1 MLSKNE
7 DIADVIRVH
16 LKNSG
21 GILVAGLDQT
31 INQKLLNV
39 LLKMIPDEMSVTAI
53 TSTPTGLDLPE
64 RAEIVPETQVDWE
77 KVTGDH
83 TFDQHVLIIEA
94 IGLVSDRTFFSLFAN
109 GQPTLASVRSA
120 SAEGAGL
127 AIEYL
132 SGDALG
138 VNDSVNVRTFFR
150 EVFSVVAYVNS
161 DRMEFK
167 KVLGVTEEG
176 ILLCEEF

>member
-39 LLKMIPDEMSVTAI
+39 LLKMIPDEMSVT
-53 TSTPTGLDLPE
+53 
-64 RAEIVPETQVDWE
+64 
-77 KVTGDH
+77 
-83 TFDQHVLIIEA
+83 
-94 IGLVSDRTFFSLFAN
+94 
-109 GQPTLASVRSA
+109 
-120 SAEGAGL
+120 
-127 AIEYL
+127 
-132 SGDALG
+132 
-138 VNDSVNVRTFFR
+138 TFFR

-161 DRMEFK
+161 GRMEFK
-167 KVLGVTEEG
+167 KVLGVNEEG
-176 ILLCEEF
+176 ILLCEEL